1 MKGQSD
7 KQLILAIAYS
17 ADKNQYSFDIPQGMS
32 LQEVAFA
39 VSALARCLK
48 RDKVIETEQIFVDL
62 VNKYLNDPQYNEV
75 SYDES
80 DS

>member
-1 MKGQSD
+1 MEGQSD

-39 VSALARCLK
+39 VAALAKCLK
-48 RDKVIETEQIFVDL
+48 RDNVIETEQIFIDL

-75 SYDES
+75 TYNEF